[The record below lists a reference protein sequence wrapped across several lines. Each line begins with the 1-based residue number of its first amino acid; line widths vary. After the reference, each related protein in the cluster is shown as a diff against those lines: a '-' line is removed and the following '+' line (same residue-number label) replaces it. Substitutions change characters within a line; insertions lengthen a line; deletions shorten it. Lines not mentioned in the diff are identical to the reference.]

1 LGAAKAHKTDQ
12 DTASAQSYIRIQRS
26 RCRIL
31 VNECYCKHAAES
43 LCGWL
48 VGWLA
53 APHYLSPLE
62 VGCGVQV
69 YPIGRD
75 AAAILHNTTNKLPN
89 ENDALLYGDIPGDN
103 DELMRKQ
110 TKLFYSETTPRVLLS
125 GMAWNKASL

>member
-1 LGAAKAHKTDQ
+1 M
-12 DTASAQSYIRIQRS
+12 
-26 RCRIL
+26 
-31 VNECYCKHAAES
+31 
-43 LCGWL
+43 